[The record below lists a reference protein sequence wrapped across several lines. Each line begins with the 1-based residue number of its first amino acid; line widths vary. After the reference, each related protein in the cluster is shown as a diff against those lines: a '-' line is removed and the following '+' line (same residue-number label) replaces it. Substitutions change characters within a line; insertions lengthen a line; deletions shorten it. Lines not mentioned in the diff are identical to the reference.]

1 MLLFDATDIICHTS
15 SCLSQPIA
23 GQSWRSSKKSWAS
36 LLQSVSRLC
45 LRLRQEQ
52 DATLKCLLQLYP
64 VSQSD
69 SVVCFPCCEHISLSY
84 PFFFTTATK
93 QACRFAVTFAPTQS
107 RPAQIHARGRLFA
120 PLNARNETNVARHDV
135 LSNRIYSRA
144 ERRR

>member
-1 MLLFDATDIICHTS
+1 MLFDAIDIIFISHVFLFVSTYCRPILEKLKEILGEPAAECKPLVLEIASGTGCHVEVFAPA
-15 SCLSQPIA
+15 LP
-23 GQSWRSSKKSWAS
+23 R
-36 LLQSVSRLC
+36 QSVRLF
-45 LRLRQEQ
+45 
-52 DATLKCLLQLYP
+52 
-64 VSQSD
+64 
-69 SVVCFPCCEHISLSY
+69 SVCEHISFSY